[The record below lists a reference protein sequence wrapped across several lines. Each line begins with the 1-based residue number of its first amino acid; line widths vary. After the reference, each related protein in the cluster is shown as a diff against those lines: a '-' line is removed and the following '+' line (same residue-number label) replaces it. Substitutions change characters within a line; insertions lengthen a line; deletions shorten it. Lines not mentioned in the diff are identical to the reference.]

1 MFIYMLIYVSS
12 AKKLIKNS
20 YFVAV
25 GIWCGCIWVEIWGNH
40 QRCFDC
46 PGVQGKTFRS
56 WNIWG
61 LDWNVCNKCCLW
73 EERCALC
80 EALGVVRPP
89 AIAAGAAV
97 RPPAIAAGASAVWN
111 WQSLGQ
117 HSVGQRT
124 HWEKISFS
132 SGIWAGHHHTHQP
145 EDIISKVRKYGDH
158 VIMSMIIR
166 WSQWYQHNN
175 DKIPRWEVRLQSW
188 WWWKSQLPA

>member
-1 MFIYMLIYVSS
+1 M
-12 AKKLIKNS
+12 
-20 YFVAV
+20 
-25 GIWCGCIWVEIWGNH
+25 
-40 QRCFDC
+40 
-46 PGVQGKTFRS
+46 
-56 WNIWG
+56 
-61 LDWNVCNKCCLW
+61 
-73 EERCALC
+73 
-80 EALGVVRPP
+80 VRPP

-97 RPPAIAAGASAVWN
+97 WN
-111 WQSLGQ
+111 CQSLGQ

-175 DKIPRWEVRLQSW
+175 DKTKGGKSDCNHGDDENHDYQHKIRQPPTQIAVCAHSLQLDFI
-188 WWWKSQLPA
+188 KSEMRENIAILRFFLSTVSYEIWTIDKNEI